1 MIILMSRVVTLH
13 HKKTSM
19 RLTDTEWNILD
30 AVCKKE
36 KIKRKILL
44 ERISE
49 NRDEGLNLT
58 SAVRLFMLIYF
69 SAKTPIIDCTE
80 SKKLCC
86 TVCRILK
93 DADKKTPDYRRSNSK
108 NTGRRPSR
116 TALR

>member
-30 AVCKKE
+30 AVCEKE

-49 NRDEGLNLT
+49 NRDKSQNLT

-69 SAKTPIIDCTE
+69 STKTPIIDYAE
-80 SKKLCC
+80 SKKLRC
-86 TVCRILK
+86 VMRRILK
-93 DADKKTPDYRRSNSK
+93 NANKKN
-108 NTGRRPSR
+108 
-116 TALR
+116 A